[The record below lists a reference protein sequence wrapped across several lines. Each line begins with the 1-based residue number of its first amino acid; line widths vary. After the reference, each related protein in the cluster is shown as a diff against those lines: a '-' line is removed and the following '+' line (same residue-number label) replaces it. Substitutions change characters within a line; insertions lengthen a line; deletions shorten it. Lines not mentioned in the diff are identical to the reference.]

1 MNAVFQNQWIL
12 TVLHAHLF
20 AFVMLG
26 LCIMARLIC
35 ANVLVVIDISV
46 LSLTYQ
52 HREVPCLA

>member
-1 MNAVFQNQWIL
+1 MNVVFQNQWIL

-35 ANVLVVIDISV
+35 ANVLVVI